1 MEKNTIYGM
10 YAGRFQPFHK
20 GHLMVVNEAL
30 MYCDHL
36 ILVIGSAQESGTKK
50 NPFDFETRKEFI
62 RRALRGLGKRVT
74 IIGINDRAE
83 VKDDQGWGEYLL
95 EEVVRQTGVR
105 PTINVE
111 GEELVRSHWFDSVDI
126 NKIIISRKMV
136 PYSATQLREAIINDD
151 WVSFTKIA
159 PTGLWLKYKF
169 MRRKLLE
176 VNHE

>member
-1 MEKNTIYGM
+1 M
-10 YAGRFQPFHK
+10 YVGRFQPFHK

-95 EEVVRQTGVR
+95 NEVERQTGKR
-105 PTINVE
+105 PVLNVE
-111 GEELVRSHWFDSVDI
+111 GEEPVRSHWFDSV
-126 NKIIISRKMV
+126 KIGKLIISRKMF
-136 PYSATQLREAIINDD
+136 PCSATQVREAILKDD
-151 WVSFTKIA
+151 FYEFTKTA
-159 PTGLWLKYKF
+159 PTGLWIKYPL
-169 MRRKLLE
+169 MRKILLE
-176 VNHE
+176 VESNERKVSG